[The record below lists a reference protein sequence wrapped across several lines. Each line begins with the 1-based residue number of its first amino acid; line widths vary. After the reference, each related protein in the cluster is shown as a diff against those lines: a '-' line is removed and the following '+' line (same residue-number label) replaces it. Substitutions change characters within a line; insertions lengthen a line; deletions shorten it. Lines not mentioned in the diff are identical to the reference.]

1 MASEDE
7 DEDED
12 EADRSGKHPAGE
24 DPALPPATALD
35 CRRAAQIVAAR
46 NDWINY
52 MGALSDRL
60 RKLLRHGDLWLIFG
74 LFGTILLLILPIPPF
89 LLDLLLTVSIGL
101 SLLTLLVILYLRTPA
116 EFTGF
121 PTLLLFITLYRLALN
136 VASTRLILLDGYA
149 GHIIEAFGNFVVRG
163 NYVVGMVV
171 FSILVLINFIVI
183 TKGAGRI
190 AEVAARFT
198 LDAMPGKQ
206 MAIDAELNAG
216 LINEAEARNRRR
228 NVEEEAD
235 FYGAMDGASKFVR
248 GDAIAAILITLINI
262 IGGFAIGIMQKGMTM
277 NEALSRFT
285 MLSIGDGLVSQVPAL
300 ITSVAAGILVT
311 RATSKNDLGRELSRQ
326 LLFYPKA
333 LTILA
338 VMLGIMAIV
347 PGLPTMPFLTM
358 ATLVGLLS
366 YTLHKNGMPEM
377 IPAGAAAAAGMNGKP
392 GEVKAPV
399 AGAATAAEAKANDK
413 LENLL
418 TLDTLQIELGFGLIP
433 LADKAKGGDLLERV
447 TGVRRTFASDM
458 GVLVP
463 PIRLRDN
470 LQLGNNEYRF
480 VLKGNPIASSQL
492 MPGHWLAM
500 NATSSKVVLKGVPT
514 VEPVFQLPATWVT
527 EVERKNAEVSGFT
540 VVDAPSVLIT
550 HLSETVRRHC
560 HEILTRQD
568 VQALLDNL
576 KQTHPAVVNELI
588 PGQLSIG
595 QVQRILQ
602 NLLAE
607 GISIRNLA
615 GILEK
620 VGDYASFTKNP
631 DELSEHARRA
641 LGPQLSRPF
650 QSENGSVR
658 AITMD
663 PKLEAQLAQ
672 GVRQSATE
680 VALVIEPR
688 LARHVVESL
697 SRFIQQMMAA
707 GQQPVIL
714 CAPALRLAFRRFF
727 ENTFTDLAVLSYAEI
742 PPRVQV
748 QNAAIIPC
756 PE

>member
-1 MASEDE
+1 M
-7 DEDED
+7 
-12 EADRSGKHPAGE
+12 
-24 DPALPPATALD
+24 
-35 CRRAAQIVAAR
+35 
-46 NDWINY
+46 
-52 MGALSDRL
+52 
-60 RKLLRHGDLWLIFG
+60 RKLLRYGDLWLIFG
-74 LFGTILLLILPIPPF
+74 LFGTILLLILPVPPF
-89 LLDLLLTVSIGL
+89 LLDLLLTISIGL

-163 NYVVGMVV
+163 NYVVGIVV

-216 LINEAEARNRRR
+216 LINETEARTRRR
-228 NVEEEAD
+228 GVEEEAD

-262 IGGFAIGIMQKGMTM
+262 IGGFAIGIVQKGMTM

-326 LLFYPKA
+326 MLFYPKA

-338 VMLGIMAIV
+338 IMLGLLAIV
-347 PGLPTMPFLTM
+347 PGLPTIPFLTM
-358 ATLVGLLS
+358 AVLIGLLS
-366 YTLHKNGMPEM
+366 YSIHKNGIPELA
-377 IPAGAAAAAGMNGKP
+377 PTTAPVASGAGGKP
-392 GEVKAPV
+392 GDAKSGITGP
-399 AGAATAAEAKANDK
+399 ATAAEAKASEK
-413 LENLL
+413 LETLL
-418 TLDTLQIELGFGLIP
+418 NLDTLQIELGYGLVSM
-433 LADKAKGGDLLERV
+433 ADKSKGGDLLDRV

-458 GVLVP
+458 GMLIP

-470 LQLGNNEYRF
+470 LQLGPNEYRF
-480 VLKGNPIASSQL
+480 VLKGNPIANGQL
-492 MPGHWLAM
+492 MINHWLAM
-500 NATSSKVVLKGVPT
+500 NATNSKVALKGVPT

-560 HEILTRQD
+560 HEVLTRQD
-568 VQALLDNL
+568 VQVLLDNL

-620 VGDYASFTKNP
+620 VGDYAAFTKNP
-631 DELSEHARRA
+631 DELSEQARRA
-641 LGPQLSRPF
+641 LGPQLSKPF
-650 QSENGSVR
+650 QNENGAVR

-672 GVRQSATE
+672 GIRQSASE
-680 VALVIEPR
+680 IALVIEPR
-688 LARHVVESL
+688 LARHVIESL
-697 SRFIQQMMAA
+697 SRFIQQMIST
-707 GQQPVIL
+707 GQQPVVL

-727 ENTFTDLAVLSYAEI
+727 ENTFSDLAVLSYAEI

-748 QNAAIIPC
+748 QNAAVIPC

>member
-1 MASEDE
+1 MD
-7 DEDED
+7 
-12 EADRSGKHPAGE
+12 
-24 DPALPPATALD
+24 
-35 CRRAAQIVAAR
+35 
-46 NDWINY
+46 
-52 MGALSDRL
+52 ALSDRM
-60 RKLLRHGDLWLIFG
+60 RKLLRHGDLWLVFA
-74 LFGTILLLILPIPPF
+74 LFSTILLLILPIPPF
-89 LLDLLLTVSIGL
+89 LLDLLLTISIGL

-136 VASTRLILLDGYA
+136 VASTRLILLNGYA
-149 GHIIEAFGNFVVRG
+149 GHIIEAFGNFVVHG

-171 FSILVLINFIVI
+171 FCILVLINFIVI

-216 LINEAEARNRRR
+216 LINEAEARSRRR
-228 NVEEEAD
+228 SVEEEAD

-248 GDAIAAILITLINI
+248 GDAIAAILITIINV
-262 IGGFAIGIMQKGMTM
+262 IGGFAIGILQKGMTM
-277 NEALSRFT
+277 NEALARFT

-333 LTILA
+333 HTILA
-338 VMLGIMAIV
+338 IMLGFMAIV
-347 PGLPTMPFLTM
+347 PGLPAMPFFIM
-358 ATLVGLLS
+358 SALVGLMS
-366 YTLHKNGMPEM
+366 YTLHKTGGPE
-377 IPAGAAAAAGMNGKP
+377 ITPGGPGANMSMSGK
-392 GEVKAPV
+392 GADGKSSA
-399 AGAATAAEAKANDK
+399 AGAATAAEAKAGEK
-413 LENLL
+413 LESLL
-418 TLDTLQIELGFGLIP
+418 ALDTLQIELGFGLIP
-433 LADKAKGGDLLERV
+433 MADKAKGGDLLDRV

-480 VLKGNPIASSQL
+480 VLKGNPIATGKL
-492 MPGHWLAM
+492 VPGHWLAM
-500 NATSSKVVLKGVPT
+500 NATNSKVTLKGVPT

-568 VQALLDNL
+568 VQVLLDTL
-576 KQTHPAVVNELI
+576 KQSNPAVVNELV

-595 QVQRILQ
+595 QIQRILQ

-620 VGDYASFTKNP
+620 VGDYASLTKNS

-641 LGPQLSRPF
+641 LGGQLARPF
-650 QSENGSVR
+650 QAENGSVR

-672 GVRQSATE
+672 GVRQSANE
-680 VALVIEPR
+680 VALVIEPK
-688 LARHVVESL
+688 LARHVVDSL

-714 CAPALRLAFRRFF
+714 CAPTLRLAFRRFF
-727 ENTFTDLAVLSYAEI
+727 ENTFSDLAVLSYAEI
-742 PPRVQV
+742 PPRAQV
-748 QNAAIIPC
+748 QNTAVIPC

>member
-1 MASEDE
+1 
-7 DEDED
+7 
-12 EADRSGKHPAGE
+12 
-24 DPALPPATALD
+24 
-35 CRRAAQIVAAR
+35 
-46 NDWINY
+46 

-60 RKLLRHGDLWLIFG
+60 QKLIRHGDLWLVFG
-74 LFGTILLLILPIPPF
+74 LFGTILLLILPVPPM
-89 LLDLLLTVSIGL
+89 LLDLLLAISIGL

-163 NYVVGMVV
+163 NYVVGLVV
-171 FSILVLINFIVI
+171 FCILVLINFIVI

-216 LINEAEARNRRR
+216 LINETEARNRRR
-228 NVEEEAD
+228 AVEEEAD

-248 GDAIAAILITLINI
+248 GDAIAAILITIINI
-262 IGGFAIGIMQKGMTM
+262 VGGFAIGIMQKGMTM

-285 MLSIGDGLVSQVPAL
+285 MLSIGDGLVSQIPAL

-311 RATSKNDLGRELSRQ
+311 RATSKNDLGRELTRQ
-326 LLFYPKA
+326 LLVYPKA

-338 VMLGIMAIV
+338 VMLGILALV
-347 PGLPTMPFLTM
+347 PGLPTMPFLSM
-358 ATLVGLLS
+358 ATVVGLLAYS
-366 YTLHKNGMPEM
+366 LNKNGVPELSQS
-377 IPAGAAAAAGMNGKP
+377 ATALAAAGANGKP
-392 GEVKAPV
+392 GDPKNP
-399 AGAATAAEAKANDK
+399 GAATAADAKAADK
-413 LENLL
+413 IETLL
-418 TLDTLQIELGFGLIP
+418 ALDTLQIELGYGLVAM
-433 LADKAKGGDLLERV
+433 ADGKKGGDLLERV
-447 TGVRRTFASDM
+447 TGVRRQFASDM

-470 LQLGNNEYRF
+470 LQLGNNDYRF
-480 VLKGNPIASSQL
+480 VLKGNPIAQGQL
-492 MPGHWLAM
+492 MPQHWLAM
-500 NATSSKVVLKGVPT
+500 NATNSKAVLKGMPT
-514 VEPVFQLPATWVT
+514 VEPVFQLPATWVS
-527 EVERKNAEVSGFT
+527 EVERKNAEVAGFT

-560 HEILTRQD
+560 HEVLTRQD
-568 VQALLDNL
+568 VQVLLDNL
-576 KQTHPAVVNELI
+576 KQTHPAVVNELV
-588 PGQLSIG
+588 PGQLSVG

-620 VGDYASFTKNP
+620 VGDYASLTKNP

-641 LGPQLSRPF
+641 LGAQLSRPF
-650 QSENGSVR
+650 QTENGSVR
-658 AITMD
+658 AITID
-663 PKLEAQLAQ
+663 PKLEAQLSQ
-672 GVRQSATE
+672 GVRQSASE

-688 LARHVVESL
+688 VARHVIDAL
-697 SRFIQQMMAA
+697 SRVIQQMLAA
-707 GQQPVIL
+707 GQQPVVL
-714 CAPALRLAFRRFF
+714 CAPQLRLAFRRFF
-727 ENTFTDLAVLSYAEI
+727 EHTFTDLAVLSYAEI
-742 PPRVQV
+742 PARVQV
-748 QNAAIIPC
+748 QNAAVIPGLE
-756 PE
+756 PV